1 MDTKKVMAT
10 DTPHKLEFRIRDL
23 STRSVLLF
31 PSRAQVIRDIKNI
44 ILQPGT
50 NQIIIDGLTPLVDE
64 HSIKVEGT
72 GSATITDPE
81 DSEEEDDESE
91 PENYDVEVEESN
103 TINEKIKE
111 LVDRTLDEQEKIN
124 SAADRLKIC
133 DNFSKSVE
141 KNPPAA
147 ADLEELIEAY
157 HTERK
162 KIYRNH
168 EAAAGA
174 MQEMQQ
180 ELRKIEKAKL
190 KLAKAIVKA
199 NEKAGKEKAKERVK
213 KMRQMV
219 ETAKEKQRVKWEREY
234 FWPQKIYRITINLES
249 SSLTPASS
257 RRSSMDGDIIVNL
270 AASDFH
276 KASDAPLKADE
287 TSLSLQYITHGASWA
302 PRYDLNLNTV
312 KSTGLLEYGAEIR
325 NTTIETWRDTKVILS
340 TSQTTFSGLSET
352 IPTLLPWHV
361 RLQNNDRVKDDSLFS
376 SHKLA
381 AKHITESKNK
391 QSLKPRWELFGRDNS
406 GRNAYLADQEQQL
419 ARKEGL
425 RSRHAQVLMSQ
436 NQPRAMMSQ
445 PMPLVIGN
453 SQAFRPPTYAA
464 RRYHSSEE
472 RYGAVRCKKKPR
484 EETDTRAAYD
494 DHGSSDDGFGIM
506 DDEPCA
512 PQSLTF
518 EEGAWEETGMT
529 TTYDV
534 PGTKTLSPNN
544 STIKHKIAKIDFK
557 KVVFSHMVIGKLRQV
572 AFLKARLRNNSK
584 ITLLKGPL
592 GLTLDGSFL
601 GQAVFP
607 RCSAGESFSLPLGVD
622 PALNIAYHKLTVRRS
637 QTGLFTKEECNVFSR
652 AVIIINTKHNAV
664 VEVTVL
670 DQIPVS
676 EDERLKIEIAN
687 PKGLK
692 VGGDSVKA
700 GTSVF
705 NIPATAI
712 SSGGTVR
719 GDGSAKEV
727 RASVYGVNGD
737 GKDTANKKWGSA
749 VASVKKGGEITWS
762 VKLNPG
768 QGVRLAS
775 EYEATYRGGEKVVG
789 I

>member
-1 MDTKKVMAT
+1 MSMDTKKVMAT

-64 HSIKVEGT
+64 HSIKMEGT
-72 GSATITDPE
+72 GSATITDVTVDLLPNR
-81 DSEEEDDESE
+81 E
-91 PENYDVEVEESN
+91 PENSDVEVEELN

-111 LVDRTLDEQEKIN
+111 LVDRTLDEQEKFN

-168 EAAAGA
+168 EASAGA
-174 MQEMQQ
+174 RQEMQQ

-213 KMRQMV
+213 KLRL
-219 ETAKEKQRVKWEREY
+219 QRRSSESK
-234 FWPQKIYRITINLES
+234 S
-249 SSLTPASS
+249 SSLTPAPS
-257 RRSSMDGDIIVNL
+257 RRSSMDGDKIVNL

-276 KASDAPLKADE
+276 KASDAPLKVDE
-287 TSLSLQYITHGASWA
+287 ISLSLQYITHGASWA

-312 KSTGLLEYGAEIR
+312 KSTGLLEHGAEIR
-325 NTTIETWRDTKVILS
+325 NTTSETWRDTKVILS

-352 IPTLLPWHV
+352 IPTLLPWH
-361 RLQNNDRVKDDSLFS
+361 
-376 SHKLA
+376 
-381 AKHITESKNK
+381 
-391 QSLKPRWELFGRDNS
+391 LFGRDNS

-419 ARKEGL
+419 AIKEGL
-425 RSRHAQVLMSQ
+425 RSQHAQVLMSQ

-445 PMPLVIGN
+445 PMPLIIGN
-453 SQAFRPPTYAA
+453 SQASRPPTHTA

-584 ITLLKGPL
+584 ITLLK
-592 GLTLDGSFL
+592 D
-601 GQAVFP
+601 
-607 RCSAGESFSLPLGVD
+607 RWD
-622 PALNIAYHKLTVRRS
+622 
-637 QTGLFTKEECNVFSR
+637 
-652 AVIIINTKHNAV
+652 
-664 VEVTVL
+664 
-670 DQIPVS
+670 
-676 EDERLKIEIAN
+676 
-687 PKGLK
+687 
-692 VGGDSVKA
+692 
-700 GTSVF
+700 
-705 NIPATAI
+705 
-712 SSGGTVR
+712 
-719 GDGSAKEV
+719 
-727 RASVYGVNGD
+727 
-737 GKDTANKKWGSA
+737 
-749 VASVKKGGEITWS
+749 
-762 VKLNPG
+762 
-768 QGVRLAS
+768 
-775 EYEATYRGGEKVVG
+775 
-789 I
+789 